1 MDPYQYLIVMGLC
14 LAITLP
20 LEWVLRARVYRR
32 WRLLLPTI
40 AVVVLVFG
48 IWDLIAISRDHWTF
62 SPLYTTGITLGT
74 LPIEELSFFI
84 VIPLAGLLSYEA
96 STYLLGV
103 LRGLR
108 TPRTE
113 RTDER
118 DGVRR

>member
-108 TPRTE
+108 TPRTD
-113 RTDER
+113 RTAER

>member
-108 TPRTE
+108 TPRTD

>member
-20 LEWVLRARVYRR
+20 LEWVLHARVYRR

-48 IWDLIAISRDHWTF
+48 IWDLIAISRDHWSF

-113 RTDER
+113 CTDER

>member
-48 IWDLIAISRDHWTF
+48 IWDLIAISRDHWSF

-96 STYLLGV
+96 PTYLLGV

-108 TPRTE
+108 TPRTD
-113 RTDER
+113 RTAER

>member
-48 IWDLIAISRDHWTF
+48 IWDLIAISRDHWSF

-108 TPRTE
+108 TPRTD

>member
-14 LAITLP
+14 VAITLP

-32 WRLLLPTI
+32 WRLLLPTV

-48 IWDLIAISRDHWTF
+48 LWDLIAIARDHWTF

-108 TPRTE
+108 TPRTD
-113 RTDER
+113 RTAER

>member
-48 IWDLIAISRDHWTF
+48 IWDLIAISRDHWSF

-108 TPRTE
+108 TPRTD
-113 RTDER
+113 RTAER